1 MINDSAIN
9 RELPYSLVVAIHP
22 ILEPTKPTGAGIMG
36 QQQRIPKQSKPNV
49 RAKLEWQ
56 LVSRNAD

>member
-9 RELPYSLVVAIHP
+9 RALPYSLVVAIHP
-22 ILEPTKPTGAGIMG
+22 IAEPTKTAGAGIMG
-36 QQQRIPKQSKPNV
+36 QQQQIPKQSRPNV

-56 LVSRNAD
+56 PTSRSAD